1 MWLPLERVPCFRSTL
16 LSLLISLCLVE
27 RWYLVVVVAGADEFE
42 CGGGGMGSWAATA
55 FVDQVVRGAKGGAS
69 PPMPSLHRE
78 KSLERGRLTVAGVR
92 VAAMRGCGSGEGFGA
107 RAAWHTG
114 AYVEEQRVLH
124 LTWERCVGVDEGERA
139 GVSVWRRGSQ
149 GQRDT

>member
-1 MWLPLERVPCFRSTL
+1 
-16 LSLLISLCLVE
+16 
-27 RWYLVVVVAGADEFE
+27 
-42 CGGGGMGSWAATA
+42 MGSWAATA

-69 PPMPSLHRE
+69 RPLPSLHRE
-78 KSLERGRLTVAGVR
+78 KSLSRRRLTVAGVR

-124 LTWERCVGVDEGERA
+124 LTAIDVQHVGVDEGEWA
-139 GVSVWRRGSQ
+139 GVSVWRRAAPKGK
-149 GQRDT
+149 GRDT

>member
-1 MWLPLERVPCFRSTL
+1 
-16 LSLLISLCLVE
+16 
-27 RWYLVVVVAGADEFE
+27 
-42 CGGGGMGSWAATA
+42 MGSWAATA

-69 PPMPSLHRE
+69 PPLPSLHHE
-78 KSLERGRLTVAGVR
+78 KSLERRRLTVAGVR

-124 LTWERCVGVDEGERA
+124 LTWERCAALWEWTRERESGQGSVCGGPKGIIGRRAHNVLGSALVVLVAVG
-139 GVSVWRRGSQ
+139 
-149 GQRDT
+149 

>member
-1 MWLPLERVPCFRSTL
+1 
-16 LSLLISLCLVE
+16 
-27 RWYLVVVVAGADEFE
+27 
-42 CGGGGMGSWAATA
+42 MGSWAATA

-69 PPMPSLHRE
+69 RPLPSLHRE
-78 KSLERGRLTVAGVR
+78 KSLERRRLTVAGVR

-124 LTWERCVGVDEGERA
+124 LTWERSMCSMWEWTRESGQGSVCGGERLPRA
-139 GVSVWRRGSQ
+139 KGGTRNGLE
-149 GQRDT
+149 

>member
-1 MWLPLERVPCFRSTL
+1 MS
-16 LSLLISLCLVE
+16 
-27 RWYLVVVVAGADEFE
+27 E

-69 PPMPSLHRE
+69 RPLPSLRRE
-78 KSLERGRLTVAGVR
+78 RSLERRRLTVAGVR
-92 VAAMRGCGSGEGFGA
+92 VAAMRGCGLSGEGFGA

-124 LTWERCVGVDEGERA
+124 LTWERCAQHVGVDEGEWA
-139 GVSVWRRGSQ
+139 GVSVWRRAAPKGK
-149 GQRDT
+149 GRDT